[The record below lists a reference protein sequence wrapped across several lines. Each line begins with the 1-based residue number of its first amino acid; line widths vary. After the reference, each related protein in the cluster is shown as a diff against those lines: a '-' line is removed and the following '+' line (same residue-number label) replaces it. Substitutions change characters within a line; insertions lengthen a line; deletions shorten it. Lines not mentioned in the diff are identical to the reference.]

1 MSCGPEISSL
11 TLDGNILKITC
22 SDARY
27 ITLESHGRFARRID
41 ADDGACIRGAEFDLT
56 PFFEKADTPS
66 MYIHLTV
73 TAADGTYAATRAH
86 FLEELVSAE

>member
-41 ADDGACIRGAEFDLT
+41 ADDGACII
-56 PFFEKADTPS
+56 S
-66 MYIHLTV
+66 
-73 TAADGTYAATRAH
+73 
-86 FLEELVSAE
+86 LVRSY